1 MTLSSKYSSELGIL
15 DDDLTLTNKSFF
27 KIPFEMNFNLV
38 SPEKSAQRTAEVPFE
53 DGCP

>member
-38 SPEKSAQRTAEVPFE
+38 SPEKSAHRTAEGPFE